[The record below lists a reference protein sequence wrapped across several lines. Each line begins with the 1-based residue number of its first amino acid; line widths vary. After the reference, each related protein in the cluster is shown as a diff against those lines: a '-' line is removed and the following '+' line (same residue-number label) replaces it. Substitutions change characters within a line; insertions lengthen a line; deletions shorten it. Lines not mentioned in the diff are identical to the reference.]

1 MDHSTSGFPVLHY
14 LLEFAQTHV
23 HYVSKTIQNLILC
36 HPLLLL
42 PSVFP
47 SMKVFSN
54 ESALHIKWPK
64 CWSFC
69 FSISPSNEYSGIIS
83 FKIDCFDLPVVLGSL
98 KSLVVFAVQLLSGI
112 QLLATPCTA
121 VCQVSL
127 SFTIFHSLLKLM
139 PIASLMSFNY
149 LILYHPFLLLP
160 SIFSIISIFPV
171 NWLST
176 WSGPSIGASA
186 SASVLQMNIRGW
198 FPLRLTGLISLQSK
212 ELSRVSS
219 STTVPRS
226 QFFGTHPSYCP
237 TLTSIH
243 DYWKNYSFEHNDL
256 CQQSDVS
263 AF

>member
-1 MDHSTSGFPVLHY
+1 MLRGLLLILGQQYHRNEYCFQLPQGTYSILREMQMLFCSVTMPCSTLQPHGLQHVRFPFTISQS
-14 LLEFAQTHV
+14 LLKFISIKSIISFNH
-23 HYVSKTIQNLILC
+23 LILC
-36 HPLLLL
+36 HYLLLL
-42 PSVFP
+42 S
-47 SMKVFSN
+47 SIFS
-54 ESALHIKWPK
+54 SIRVSSSGLALSIKWPK
-64 CWSFC
+64 YWSFC

-176 WSGPSIGASA
+176 
-186 SASVLQMNIRGW
+186 
-198 FPLRLTGLISLQSK
+198 
-212 ELSRVSS
+212 
-219 STTVPRS
+219 
-226 QFFGTHPSYCP
+226 
-237 TLTSIH
+237 
-243 DYWKNYSFEHNDL
+243 
-256 CQQSDVS
+256 
-263 AF
+263 

>member
-1 MDHSTSGFPVLHY
+1 MTLWTTAHQVSLSFTISLS
-14 LLEFAQTHV
+14 LLKLLSIESVMSSNH
-23 HYVSKTIQNLILC
+23 LILC
-36 HPLLLL
+36 HLLLLL

-47 SMKVFSN
+47 SIRVFPN
-54 ESALHIKWPK
+54 ESALHIRWPK
-64 CWSFC
+64 YWSFC

-160 SIFSIISIFPV
+160 SIFPSMRILANESAICIRWPEHWSFSFIISLSSEYSGFIF
-171 NWLST
+171 L
-176 WSGPSIGASA
+176 
-186 SASVLQMNIRGW
+186 M
-198 FPLRLTGLISLQSK
+198 
-212 ELSRVSS
+212 
-219 STTVPRS
+219 
-226 QFFGTHPSYCP
+226 
-237 TLTSIH
+237 
-243 DYWKNYSFEHNDL
+243 
-256 CQQSDVS
+256 
-263 AF
+263 

>member
-1 MDHSTSGFPVLHY
+1 MSFVFS
-14 LLEFAQTHV
+14 
-23 HYVSKTIQNLILC
+23 SIQLFSRVWLFETTWTAACQASLSITNSQLMSIMSV
-36 HPLLLL
+36 L
-42 PSVFP
+42 PS
-47 SMKVFSN
+47 N
-54 ESALHIKWPK
+54 H
-64 CWSFC
+64 
-69 FSISPSNEYSGIIS
+69 
-83 FKIDCFDLPVVLGSL
+83 
-98 KSLVVFAVQLLSGI
+98 
-112 QLLATPCTA
+112 
-121 VCQVSL
+121 
-127 SFTIFHSLLKLM
+127 
-139 PIASLMSFNY
+139 